1 MIIGGAENAPFKAQF
16 KFSYPFFKFT
26 LKQIV
31 IALQLKEFFKELFIF
46 KEQRYEE
53 SDESQQ
59 QLQLGKPKHRSKV
72 CYSAA

>member
-31 IALQLKEFFKELFIF
+31 IALQLKEFFKEFF

-53 SDESQQ
+53 PDESQQ